1 MKRIIIICLITY
13 FHQAY
18 SQNIN
23 VHPNQELNIQ
33 TKFSQYGSLFENSNR
48 NSPMLSQ
55 FNKGQKC
62 VVLRYL
68 GLNKYKIKYK
78 HWTGYVTSEY
88 LVINDEMRLVK
99 KQYEAYVAY
108 EKNES
113 LESSPIKMPNND
125 EKIPLK
131 VPKMEEIKIQARIKL
146 IAELIEEDSRLT
158 DTLIKTVEKKIE
170 PEPKMD
176 CRYLLNETDVF
187 EGTHIIRTEN
197 YKVSDDLQIELF
209 KKGNKKYVF
218 FNFSGDLGCA
228 SSYTH
233 NRSFVKIY
241 LENND
246 QLTIFHT
253 WDMDCADFSLKG
265 MLTSS
270 TIAKLKESP
279 IKSIYLQGT
288 KANHLIENIMYQEF
302 FMDTLK
308 CID

>member
-1 MKRIIIICLITY
+1 MKRIIIICLITC

-62 VVLRYL
+62 VVLHYL
-68 GLNKYKIKYK
+68 GQNKYKIKYK
-78 HWTGYVTSEY
+78 HWTGFVTSEY
-88 LVINDEMRLVK
+88 LVNNDEMRLVK
-99 KQYEAYVAY
+99 KQYEANVVYK
-108 EKNES
+108 KNES
-113 LESSPIKMPNND
+113 LESHPIKMPNDD
-125 EKIPLK
+125 EKMTIE
-131 VPKMEEIKIQARIKL
+131 VPKIEEIRIQAPMALK
-146 IAELIEEDSRLT
+146 AGFKEEGSRLK
-158 DTLIKTVEKKIE
+158 DTLIKTVDKKIE
-170 PEPKMD
+170 RDPKKD
-176 CRYLLNETDVF
+176 CLYLLNETDVF
-187 EGTHIIRTEN
+187 EGTPIIRTEN

-241 LENND
+241 LENKD
-246 QLTIFHT
+246 QITITHT
-253 WDMDCADFSLKG
+253 WDMDCSNFSLKG

-270 TIAKLKESP
+270 MISKLKESP
-279 IKSIYLQGT
+279 VKSIYLQGT
-288 KANHLIENIMYQEF
+288 KANHHIENIVYREF

>member
-18 SQNIN
+18 SQNYN
-23 VHPNQELNIQ
+23 FHPNQELNIQ
-33 TKFSQYGSLFENSNR
+33 TKFIQYGSLFENSNR
-48 NSPMLSQ
+48 NSPMLAQ

-62 VVLRYL
+62 VVINYL
-68 GLNKYKIKYK
+68 GQNKYKIKYK
-78 HWTGYVTSEY
+78 YFIGYVTSEY
-88 LVINDEMRLVK
+88 LAINDKMRLVK

-108 EKNES
+108 IKNES
-113 LESSPIKMPNND
+113 LESNPIKMPNND
-125 EKIPLK
+125 QKTPLEA
-131 VPKMEEIKIQARIKL
+131 PKMEKIKIQAPIELK
-146 IAELIEEDSRLT
+146 AELIEEDSPLT
-158 DTLIKTVEKKIE
+158 DTLIKTVERNIE
-170 PEPKMD
+170 PEPKTD
-176 CRYLLNETDVF
+176 CLYLLNETDVYN
-187 EGTHIIRTEN
+187 GTIILRTEN

-209 KKGNKKYVF
+209 KKGSKKYVF

-241 LENND
+241 LENNT
-246 QLTIFHT
+246 QLTISHT
-253 WDMDCADFSLKG
+253 WDMDCSDFSLKG

-270 TIAKLKESP
+270 MIVKLKESP

-288 KANHLIENIMYQEF
+288 KANHLIENITNKKF
-302 FMDTLK
+302 FINTLQ